1 MVESIFGSFEDSLIE
16 SCYALLPLLLIY
28 MFIQI
33 FILKSKP
40 KQFLSILYGLIIT
53 FVGLTLFLWGTNIS
67 FIKVGSDIGQYF
79 AGFEYKWI
87 PVIIGLVIGC
97 VVTLAE
103 PAVKILNDQIEE
115 ATSGY
120 INKKMVLIFLSIGV
134 ALSVSLAILRIYMG
148 IPLMYFLLPGYI
160 IIFILTKFA
169 SPLFVSIAFDSGGVV
184 TGPMIATFLITMT
197 LSLSNSLPGSSPIL
211 YGLGTI
217 GLVAMLPILS
227 ILILGVI
234 YEKKRVLGGL
244 DE

>member
-1 MVESIFGSFEDSLIE
+1 MVESIFSGFIDALKD

-28 MFIQI
+28 VFMQI
-33 FILKSKP
+33 FILKCKP
-40 KQFLSILYGLIIT
+40 EKFLSILYGLVIT
-53 FVGLTLFLWGTNIS
+53 FIGLTLFLWGTDIS
-67 FIKVGSDIGQYF
+67 FIKCSTSIGEYF
-79 AGFEYKWI
+79 ANFEYKWI
-87 PVIIGLVIGC
+87 PVIIGLLIGC

-134 ALSVSLAILRIYMG
+134 ALSVSLSILRIYLG
-148 IPLMYFLLPGYI
+148 IPLMYFILPGYI
-160 IIFILTKFA
+160 IVFILTKFA

-197 LSLSNSLPGSSPIL
+197 ISLSNSLPGSNPL
-211 YGLGTI
+211 FDGLGTI
-217 GLVAMLPILS
+217 ALVAMLPIIT

-234 YEKKRVLGGL
+234 YEKKKI
-244 DE
+244 